1 MRKIEVLFIICD
13 SFLHWQTAERT
24 THLLSALFYQLF
36 AEPFARALIAFAMLL
51 CRHYDAAEVAVSCHS
66 AIGCFRLHRV
76 AAVIYKQNIDDKHS
90 VI

>member
-24 THLLSALFYQLF
+24 PRLLSALFF
-36 AEPFARALIAFAMLL
+36 AALSGQFACALVAFAMLRYWL
-51 CRHYDAAEVAVSCHS
+51 REAAEVAASYHS

-76 AAVIYKQNIDDKHS
+76 AAVICKQNVGDKHS

>member
-24 THLLSALFYQLF
+24 PRLLSALFLQLS
-36 AEPFARALIAFAMLL
+36 AEPFARAHRAFAMHR
-51 CRHYDAAEVAVSCHS
+51 CRLREAAEVAASYHS

-76 AAVIYKQNIDDKHS
+76 AAVICKLNIGDKHS

>member
-24 THLLSALFYQLF
+24 THLLSALFF
-36 AEPFARALIAFAMLL
+36 VALLGHSTCDIVAFAMLL
-51 CRHYDAAEVAVSCHS
+51 YRLRDAAEVAALCHS
-66 AIGCFRLHRV
+66 AIVCFRLHSV
-76 AAVIYKQNIDDKHS
+76 AANIDDKHS